1 MKRSVFMIA
10 IAAMALGACSKE
22 VSNVG
27 ETPAGDVQSFRDLSV
42 PQGFDFSGTKTV
54 MVTFEKQDHLPGDFK
69 SVYQIED
76 AKGIAL
82 LKCNLEVAKGLETKL
97 EVPSGTD
104 ELFLVDSHGEKKAI
118 AIKNNTLIIKSL

>member
-10 IAAMALGACSKE
+10 LAAMALGACSKE

-27 ETPAGDVQSFRDLSV
+27 ETPASDVQSFRDLSV
-42 PQGFDFSGTKTV
+42 PKGFDFSGTKSV

-76 AKGIAL
+76 VKGITL
-82 LKCNLEVAKGLETKL
+82 LKCNLEVAKGLETEL
-97 EVPSGTD
+97 EVPNGTD
-104 ELFLVDSHGEKKAI
+104 ELFLVDSHGAKRALT
-118 AIKNNTLIIKSL
+118 IKNNNLIIKNL